1 MYPKIKSSRPG
12 AERYF
17 SNEWGCC
24 LGFGGTGCAL
34 HDRRVGICRINFR
47 KKSLTIQKDKIFETD
62 SNLLADYITE
72 SCASTCESEKFGH
85 LVDVQIISMNQF
97 LGR

>member
-24 LGFGGTGCAL
+24 LWCGRTGCAL

-47 KKSLTIQKDKIFETD
+47 KKSLTIQKDKIFKTD
-62 SNLLADYITE
+62 SNLLADHITE
-72 SCASTCESEKFGH
+72 SCASTCDPEKIGH
-85 LVDVQIISMNQF
+85 LVHVQIISMNQF